1 MIMFGTDFASALKG
15 WNYPTQ
21 KQQGFWRAVGLFLA
35 VFLLFQILQIAVAF
49 GLFHFMLGGSLSG
62 LTQKLPEDYS
72 KFLQASIIGM
82 FPAAVPSVFLA
93 LYVSRFGLADR
104 KGQLPL
110 HFPRFG
116 LLGWPVLIVG
126 FSAAILILA
135 SVLYG
140 MLNIDPVKEL
150 GLVEK
155 TMTGLANDPRLFVLA
170 LPSIVLAAPLAE
182 EFLFRGILF
191 AGLTNTVVGRPGAV
205 LITSALWA
213 VAHAGAAPWVNVGL
227 IFVMGLLLGTLLL
240 RFGSL
245 WVTIAC
251 HTAWNAMSSITLLS
265 LGGHS

>member
-1 MIMFGTDFASALKG
+1 MFGSDFLAALKG

-21 KQQGFWRAVGLFLA
+21 KQQGFWRAVGLFVA
-35 VFLLFQILQIAVAF
+35 VFLLFQILQIIVAF
-49 GLFHFMLGGSLSG
+49 GLFHFMFDGSIMGLS
-62 LTQKLPEDYS
+62 QKLPDDYS

-82 FPAAVPSVFLA
+82 FPAAVPAVFLA
-93 LYVSRFGLADR
+93 LYVSKFGLAQGQ
-104 KGQLPL
+104 GQLPL
-110 HFPRFG
+110 HWPRFG

-126 FSAAILILA
+126 FSVAILLLA
-135 SVLYG
+135 SVLYASLG
-140 MLNIDPVKEL
+140 IDPAKEL
-150 GLVEK
+150 GVVEK
-155 TMTGLANDPRLFVLA
+155 TMTSLSADPRLFAFA

-205 LITSALWA
+205 LITSALWG

-251 HTAWNAMSSITLLS
+251 HAAWNAMSSITLLS